1 MGARYTLL
9 FYFSVGLSSLDC
21 DFKLF
26 RHVYFRTQKSQ
37 EHSMNSSLVF
47 LTNSTPH
54 GDWTTAVLGV
64 AVHGRHSNSIVAV
77 SWFNRAT
84 DCFFI
89 LQPSFEP
96 ICHPAE
102 LF

>member
-54 GDWTTAVLGV
+54 GDWTTAVLGS
-64 AVHGRHSNSIVAV
+64 GRARPAFQQHRCSILV
-77 SWFNRAT
+77 
-84 DCFFI
+84 
-89 LQPSFEP
+89 
-96 ICHPAE
+96 
-102 LF
+102 